1 VYKTTVYRSSDDSGA
16 QKILTEFRN
25 DLTSQGYAEAPTP
38 QGLPDAV
45 CVSKDTADGTQDYCM
60 VVNGRYVG
68 EASGLDDKKDVDQQ
82 ISAQYL
88 ILEQADQN
96 AA

>member
-1 VYKTTVYRSSDDSGA
+1 MIVD
-16 QKILTEFRN
+16 EFRN
-25 DLTSQGYAEAPTP
+25 DLTSQGYVEAPSP

-45 CVSKDTADGTQDYCM
+45 CLSNDTTDGTTDYCL

-68 EASGLDDKKDVDQQ
+68 EAYGTDDKKDVDQQ